1 MKLKTAFA
9 RIVREG
15 RDGALRLA
23 RGAAVLLGCV
33 LLAAAV
39 AAPAMAGETRNVV
52 LIVFDGVRWQE
63 VFTGADPALL
73 NEDAGGIWASEEE
86 LKRRFWNDD
95 PQERRKL
102 LLPFLWN
109 TIATQGQV
117 FGNKTLGSRAHVT
130 NPYHFSYPGYNEMA
144 TGFADPRID
153 SNKYGPNP
161 NVSVFEW
168 LNARPGFTG
177 KVAVFGNWP
186 AYKDIFNTPR
196 SHLYIQADASLPPA
210 AGKDTPRQALLR
222 RLYETTTLL
231 DSGVVPDSFTQVTL
245 LDYVRSAHPRV
256 LFVGYGDTDDWAHS
270 GRYDNVLESAH
281 HADGFVGE
289 LWQAMQSMPQY
300 RGKTTFIVT
309 TDHGRG
315 SGLTEWKEHGVEQK
329 GSDDVW
335 IGVLGP
341 DTPALGERRDIAPVT
356 QAQIAAT
363 LAAVLG
369 SDFRAAA
376 PRAAAPLTDV
386 LGPARAAAAAH

>member
-1 MKLKTAFA
+1 MKPETLFA
-9 RIVREG
+9 TIAAEG
-15 RDGALRLA
+15 RACARRLL
-23 RGAAVLLGCV
+23 RGAAVLLGGA
-33 LLAAAV
+33 LLATALV
-39 AAPAMAGETRNVV
+39 TPALAGATRNVV
-52 LIVFDGVRWQE
+52 LIVLDGMRWQE
-63 VFTGADPALL
+63 VFTGADPALITA
-73 NEDAGGIWASEEE
+73 AGGAIWEGEQQLRE
-86 LKRRFWNDD
+86 RYWRDD
-95 PQERRKL
+95 PTERRAL

-109 TIATQGQV
+109 TIAKAGQV
-117 FGNKTLGSRAHVT
+117 FGNKALASRAHVT
-130 NPYHFSYPGYNEMA
+130 NPYHFSYPGYNEMT
-144 TGFADPRID
+144 TGAADPRID
-153 SNKYGPNP
+153 SNEYGPNP
-161 NVSVFEW
+161 NVSVLEW
-168 LNARPGFTG
+168 LNGRPDLAG

-256 LFVGYGDTDDWAHS
+256 LFVGYGETDDWAHS

-281 HADGFVGE
+281 HADGFVRE
-289 LWQAMQSMPQY
+289 LWETMQSMPQY
-300 RGKTTFIVT
+300 RGRTTFIVT

-335 IGVLGP
+335 IAVLGP
-341 DTPALGERRDIAPVT
+341 DTPALGERRAIAPVT

-363 LAAVLG
+363 LAALLG
-369 SDFRAAA
+369 RDFRAAA
-376 PRAAAPLTDV
+376 PAAAPPLTDV
-386 LGPARAAAAAH
+386 LGPAGAAAAAH